1 MKMFVNIKIE
11 SDCCQSF
18 GVCGEQFSLD
28 IIFDD
33 FGAVTSTRFRFQ
45 HTTQKSQQDYIDG
58 LVETR
63 RVTDVYAKQLIPN
76 DKTEVLTEAKYYDR
90 HPQYENLLTKA
101 ARYMGIDIHP

>member
-33 FGAVTSTRFRFQ
+33 FGAVTSSRFRFQ

-63 RVTDVYAKQLIPN
+63 RVTDEYAKKLIPN
-76 DKTEVLTEAKYYDR
+76 TSTLVKTEA
-90 HPQYENLLTKA
+90 
-101 ARYMGIDIHP
+101 